1 NRRAFV
7 TLLGAVLAA
16 PLAAEAQQ
24 PAKNVRIGVLAQGF
38 PDWAPDLHLMKAL
51 RDLGWVEGR
60 NVVFEFRYDEGKRD
74 RLSALATEL
83 AGRNVD
89 VILTRGT
96 PPALAAKAATR
107 TIPIVMII
115 VTEPVRSGLVTSLA
129 RPGGNI
135 TGMASVG
142 ADIFGKQLE
151 VLKQIVP
158 GATTVA
164 VLFDPLNP
172 AQTDQLHNELA
183 AAAAILAGE
192 KPPPRGGT
200 PSPPRA
206 GLPGATRQQSGP
218 TPLAP
223 PLTEPTPGR

>member
-1 NRRAFV
+1 MNRRAFV
-7 TLLGAVLAA
+7 TGLAVILTAQRG
-16 PLAAEAQQ
+16 AEAQQ

-38 PDWAPDLHLMKAL
+38 PDFAPDLRLMKAL

-60 NVVFEFRYDEGKRD
+60 NVVFEFRFDEGKRD

-89 VILTRGT
+89 VIFARGT
-96 PPALAAKAATR
+96 PAALAAKATTQ

-115 VTEPVRSGLVTSLA
+115 VVEPVRSGLVTSLA

-135 TGMASVG
+135 TGMASLG

-158 GATTVA
+158 GASTVA

-183 AAAAILAGE
+183 AAAAILEA
-192 KPPPRGGT
+192 R
-200 PSPPRA
+200 PSRFTVMLA
-206 GLPGATRQQSGP
+206 IVGASNG
-218 TPLAP
+218 
-223 PLTEPTPGR
+223 